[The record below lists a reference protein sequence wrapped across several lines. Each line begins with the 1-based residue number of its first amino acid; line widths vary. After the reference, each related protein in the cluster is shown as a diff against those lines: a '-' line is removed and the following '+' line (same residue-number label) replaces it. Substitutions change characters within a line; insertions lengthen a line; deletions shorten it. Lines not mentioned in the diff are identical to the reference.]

1 MTTTTPTH
9 GAGPADAAAAGGATA
24 AAGSAAT
31 QIIAPA
37 ELSELMDAVVRKAVS
52 AKFAEQAKEIA
63 AKVVEDLL
71 TDEIREQMA
80 ETAAHEAE
88 LALNPPVAVEPE
100 PEPEPVAAAE
110 EQPKLKY
117 PDVET
122 FVEKHV
128 AHLYRREV
136 SMQGTENKIRWC
148 RDWYLHGEVW
158 ARFEALW
165 MAFEHLRQGP
175 GPEQSAYW
183 LNHFS
188 PMMREIFDP
197 EGPFKYCTVSGGHH
211 DKLVPLPFN
220 PAPRANPDQARQ
232 PSGIVVP
239 TAPTVHHQRIIRTDF
254 P

>member
-1 MTTTTPTH
+1 
-9 GAGPADAAAAGGATA
+9 
-24 AAGSAAT
+24 
-31 QIIAPA
+31 
-37 ELSELMDAVVRKAVS
+37 
-52 AKFAEQAKEIA
+52 KEIA

-71 TDEIREQMA
+71 TPEIREQMA

-88 LALNPPVAVEPE
+88 LALNPPVEPAPE

-110 EQPKLKY
+110 AEPALKY

-136 SMQGTENKIRWC
+136 SMQGSEVKIRWC
-148 RDWYLHGEVW
+148 REWYLHGEVH

-165 MAFEHLRQGP
+165 MAFEALRQGP
-175 GPEQSAYW
+175 GPEQSTYW

-188 PMMREIFDP
+188 PMMREILDI
-197 EGPFKYCTVSGGHH
+197 EGPFKYCSVSGGHQEQ
-211 DKLVPLPFN
+211 LIALPFN
-220 PAPRANPDQARQ
+220 PAPRANPSQAQ
-232 PSGIVVP
+232 TAQLSGIVVP
-239 TAPTVHHQRIIRTDF
+239 TAPTVHHSHVVWPEF